1 MKTKEELNALKKEAE
16 ILCNKL
22 NELTDDELREVVGGE
37 GSSYDN
43 MFDGCSSL
51 EKAPVLPAQ
60 KLEPSCYNGLFEGN
74 GNLRSAHELLP
85 NLTAGG
91 THNNMFDSGGDLT
104 NAPEFPSP
112 TLE

>member
-1 MKTKEELNALKKEAE
+1 MKTKEELNAIRNEVETLGR
-16 ILCNKL
+16 KL
-22 NELTDDELREVVGGE
+22 AELTDDELEQVSGGE
-37 GSSYDN
+37 GSSYEN

-60 KLEPSCYNGLFEGN
+60 KLEPSCYDGLLEGN